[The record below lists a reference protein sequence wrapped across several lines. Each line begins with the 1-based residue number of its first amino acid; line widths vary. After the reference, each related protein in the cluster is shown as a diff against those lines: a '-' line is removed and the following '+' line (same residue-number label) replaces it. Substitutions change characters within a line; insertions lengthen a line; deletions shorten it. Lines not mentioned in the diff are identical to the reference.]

1 MPRRLLALL
10 LVFTIL
16 PARAPAQSCGP
27 IPTALVLSGG
37 GAKGLAHIGVLRT
50 LDSLGIHPDLV
61 VGTSMGAMVGA
72 LYASG
77 YTAAQVESI
86 ARAMPFGR
94 AFGRYD
100 PNAPLPFRALH
111 PLVVWEKRGHRYSLQ
126 TATIRESEVN
136 AMINR
141 SLLQGNLVGRGD
153 FDRLPIRFRAVATD
167 LQTRG
172 VVVLDSGDLAQ
183 AVRASLSVPLIFQ
196 PVPRG
201 DTLLI
206 DGGLSANIPVPQ
218 ARALGRWRLIISDVS
233 GGEADS
239 TALDSP
245 EGVLARLVDFL
256 FLQSP
261 PSLDSGDVWIR
272 PEVRRFKTLEFT
284 PHIID
289 TLTQLGEA
297 AAQAAL
303 AEPCPPSPAPLPV
316 LPRTIAGVQW
326 NQGSPGDHRAVG
338 KTLGLVTGA
347 PVDTAAISH
356 GMEELGGGDWY
367 RGVWLNPGGSGTE
380 VTFSPTILP
389 EPSRLAAGSIAYSS
403 DMGGRV
409 WLGVMDRA
417 LLGSG
422 AQGSAA
428 ILAGQLRQE
437 LALDLR
443 LPKQPAGRPVPVLGL
458 DLAHEN
464 VRYYVT
470 DSTLPGPAQF
480 TQPVNE
486 ATVNLGA
493 VQSLGRTWALAVSAL
508 GSTWAERGSAAQLTG
523 GVEATL
529 GDAAPDGEPG
539 LDARFSL
546 TGAYTR
552 FAVDGGVAVT
562 VRRLRMA
569 LTGRYGWGQDL
580 PLQLTFPLGGAD
592 AFPGLHYA
600 EERGDREAMAKLA
613 LIHPI
618 IAPVSIL
625 LEAATGQVASGGPA
639 LPGGS
644 WWVGGRAG
652 LQAATPLG
660 VIRVDYGFTRDD
672 MSLVTVRLGRWF

>member
-1 MPRRLLALL
+1 MPRHLLSFL
-10 LVFTIL
+10 LVFMIP
-16 PARAPAQSCGP
+16 PAGVRAQGCGP
-27 IPTALVLSGG
+27 VPTALVLSGG
-37 GAKGLAHIGVLRT
+37 GVKGLAHIGVLRT
-50 LDSLGIHPDLV
+50 LDSLGIHPDLI

-77 YTAAQVESI
+77 YTAHQVEAI

-111 PLVVWEKRGHRYSLQ
+111 PLVVWEDRGHRYSLQ

-141 SLLQGNLVGRGD
+141 SLLQGNLAARGD
-153 FDRLPIRFRAVATD
+153 FDRLPIRFRAVATN

-172 VVVLDSGDLAQ
+172 VVVLSSGDLAQ
-183 AVRASLSVPLIFQ
+183 AVRASLSVPLMFE
-196 PVPRG
+196 PVRRS
-201 DTLLI
+201 DSLLV

-218 ARALGRWRLIISDVS
+218 ARALGRWRLIISDVT
-233 GGEADS
+233 GGEGDS

-272 PEVRRFKTLEFT
+272 PEVKRFKPLEFT
-284 PHIID
+284 PHLVD
-289 TLTQLGEA
+289 TLMQLGEA
-297 AAQAAL
+297 AAQTAL
-303 AEPCPPSPAPLPV
+303 TDSCATSPSARPV
-316 LPRTIAGVQW
+316 LPETIAQVQW
-326 NQGSPGDHRAVG
+326 SGGTAGDHRAVG
-338 KTLGLVTGA
+338 RTLGLAKGA
-347 PVDTAAISH
+347 QVDTAAISR
-356 GMEELGGGDWY
+356 GMEELGDREWY
-367 RGVWLNPGGSGTE
+367 RGVWLNPGGSGTQ
-380 VTFSPTILP
+380 VAFSPAILP
-389 EPSRLAAGSIAYSS
+389 EPNRLAAGSVAYSS
-403 DMGGRV
+403 DLGGRV

-417 LLGSG
+417 LLGSS
-422 AQGSAA
+422 AQGSVA
-428 ILAGQLRQE
+428 ILAGQLRQDFV
-437 LALDLR
+437 LDLR
-443 LPKQPAGRPVPVLGL
+443 LPKRAAERPVPVLGL

-464 VRYYVT
+464 VRYYLT

-480 TQPVNE
+480 SQPVNE
-486 ATVNLGA
+486 ASLNLG
-493 VQSLGRTWALAVSAL
+493 VVRSLGRTWAVSLSAL

-523 GVEATL
+523 GVEATM
-529 GDAAPDGEPG
+529 GDGAPDGEPG

-552 FAVDGGVAVT
+552 LAVDGGVAVT

-569 LTGRYGWGQDL
+569 LTARYGWGADL

-613 LIHPI
+613 FIHPI
-618 IAPVSIL
+618 VEPVSIL
-625 LEAATGQVASGGPA
+625 LEAATGQVANGGPA

-660 VIRVDYGFTRDD
+660 VVRVDYGFTRDD